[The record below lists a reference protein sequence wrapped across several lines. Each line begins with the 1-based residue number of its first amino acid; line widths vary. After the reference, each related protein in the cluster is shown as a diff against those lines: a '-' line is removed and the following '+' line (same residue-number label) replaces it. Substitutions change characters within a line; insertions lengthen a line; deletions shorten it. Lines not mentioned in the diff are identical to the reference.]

1 MSPGRWKLCPSVK
14 SSVAASLDRVHRLL
28 VKEEST
34 WPLPSAFIKIKV
46 YGKQLRKNAAWLI
59 KRHL

>member
-1 MSPGRWKLCPSVK
+1 VLMSPGRRKLCPSVK

-34 WPLPSAFIKIKV
+34 
-46 YGKQLRKNAAWLI
+46 
-59 KRHL
+59 